1 MSRIAEIESVLLSL
15 ATKPLEISF
24 SINETCKNKLLVIG
38 VDMKIRSIQLKSIEA
53 RRYIDRNQ
61 KPKQIRIDHNSQV
74 TQIQNQSNNSATV
87 EFQYTA
93 SYGAVGMIKLE
104 GSLIYENDDARKIT
118 KEWRDTRKMP
128 NQVASHIHTAVM
140 HACVPEAVGI
150 AKDLGLPPPI
160 PLPQVRLG
168 SKPSKGQFG
177 PEVA

>member
-1 MSRIAEIESVLLSL
+1 MSGMAEIELVLLSL

-24 SINETCKNKLLVIG
+24 SINETCKNKLLVIE
-38 VDMKIRSIQLKSIEA
+38 VDMKIKNIQLKSIEA

-74 TQIQNQSNNSATV
+74 TQIQNKSNNQATV

-118 KEWRDTRKMP
+118 KEWLDTRKMP

>member
-1 MSRIAEIESVLLSL
+1 
-15 ATKPLEISF
+15 
-24 SINETCKNKLLVIG
+24 
-38 VDMKIRSIQLKSIEA
+38 MKIKNVQLKSIEA
-53 RRYIDRNQ
+53 RRFMDRNQ

-74 TQIQNQSNNSATV
+74 TQINNHTENSSII

-104 GSLIYENDDARKIT
+104 GSLIYEGEDAEKIT
-118 KEWRDTRKMP
+118 KEWRSSNKMP
-128 NQVASHIHTAVM
+128 NQIASHIHTAVM

-150 AKDLGLPPPI
+150 AKDLGMPPPI

-168 SKPSKGQFG
+168 DKQIKGQFG